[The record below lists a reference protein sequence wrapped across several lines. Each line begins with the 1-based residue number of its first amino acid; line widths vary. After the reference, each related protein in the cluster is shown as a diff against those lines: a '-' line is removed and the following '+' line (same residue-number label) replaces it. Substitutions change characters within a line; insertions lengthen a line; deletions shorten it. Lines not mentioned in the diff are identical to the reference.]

1 MKLVLLLSLL
11 VGIALSVKIEPKF
24 DSRTGFPNC
33 VGEIQNQ
40 GSCGSCW
47 SFGAAESFT
56 DRNCINGMTEFQT
69 QNQLANSPED
79 IVACDSQ
86 ADGCNGGWAQSAWSI
101 IANGISTCLDTCTAG
116 CHPYTSYNCS
126 EGANGANN
134 GCEAC
139 PGASCSDKSKYAK
152 YAAGDN
158 GAITAHSQLTVVEA
172 MQLEIQTNGPV
183 ESCFTVY
190 QNFFSFFDSTPDGIY
205 TKASGPVL
213 GGHCIKIIGWDNTNS
228 PPYWIIANSWG
239 ADWGDAGFFKYIAGK
254 DLGGMDSG
262 GYVGCPANTKCA
274 LTFPSDVEANS
285 KGIFAGGWT
294 KVSPSALPVQQA
306 FAAGKE
312 MIMSRYSTIKAQQIS
327 IKEAWVQT
335 VAGINVK
342 LEVIIESA
350 AVQSKAGS
358 IHAFV
363 DLNSKV
369 TIKELS
375 L

>member
-1 MKLVLLLSLL
+1 MMKLTVLLLSLL
-11 VGIALSVKIEPKF
+11 VGIAISASIDSKF
-24 DSRTGFPNC
+24 DSRTAFPSC

-56 DRNCINGMTEFQT
+56 DRNCIFGLTEFQT

-101 IANGISTCLDTCTAG
+101 IQNGISTCLDTCTAG

-134 GCEAC
+134 GCESC
-139 PGASCSDKSKYAK
+139 PGASCADKSKYAK
-152 YAAGDN
+152 YACGDN
-158 GAITAHSQLTVVEA
+158 GQISAHDQLTVVEA

-190 QNFFSFFDSTPDGIY
+190 QNFFTFFDSNPDGIY
-205 TKASGPVL
+205 TQASGSVL

-239 ADWGDAGFFKYIAGK
+239 ADWGDEGFFKYIAGK

-262 GYVGCPANTKCA
+262 GYVGCP
-274 LTFPSDVEANS
+274 
-285 KGIFAGGWT
+285 
-294 KVSPSALPVQQA
+294 
-306 FAAGKE
+306 
-312 MIMSRYSTIKAQQIS
+312 
-327 IKEAWVQT
+327 
-335 VAGINVK
+335 
-342 LEVIIESA
+342 
-350 AVQSKAGS
+350 
-358 IHAFV
+358 
-363 DLNSKV
+363 
-369 TIKELS
+369 
-375 L
+375 